1 MSACMHED
9 CPIFLS
15 FCLGRATPTSWAS
28 NRNTLMNNVEGKTW
42 EGPGTRTCCIH
53 VYVHMRMLPIT
64 ASPSCPFSEPSPCR
78 RFGGFFTFAC
88 LEGVLGKMSVV
99 SIQDVRSISV
109 AATRPG

>member
-42 EGPGTRTCCIH
+42 EGPGTRTCCMYT
-53 VYVHMRMLPIT
+53 YVHAPNHGKSIMP
-64 ASPSCPFSEPSPCR
+64 SPETGPCR
-78 RFGGFFTFAC
+78 RFWWLFQIRMSGG
-88 LEGVLGKMSVV
+88 S
-99 SIQDVRSISV
+99 
-109 AATRPG
+109 TR